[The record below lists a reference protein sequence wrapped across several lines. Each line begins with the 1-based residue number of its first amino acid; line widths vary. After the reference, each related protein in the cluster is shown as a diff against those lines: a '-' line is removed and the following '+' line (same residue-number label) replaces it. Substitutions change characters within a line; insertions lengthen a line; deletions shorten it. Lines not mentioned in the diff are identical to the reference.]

1 MESVD
6 HLAQMEQIVEAAESG
21 GATVDVR
28 RRSLAPFPVPVG
40 PVDRNQR
47 SAAVRQNRENEAD
60 ATTSHAVD
68 HRERPAFEG
77 VPFTGDG
84 HPRRKILVMGSVS
97 CLPSAAFR
105 MRSY

>member
-6 HLAQMEQIVEAAESG
+6 HLAQMEQIVEAAKSRDAAG
-21 GATVDVR
+21 GVYR
-28 RRSLAPFPVPVG
+28 RALAPFAVPVG

-60 ATTSHAVD
+60 TTPPHAVD
-68 HRERPAFEG
+68 HRERLAFEG

-84 HPRRKILVMGSVS
+84 HPRRKILVMGSVWW
-97 CLPSAAFR
+97 CPLAAFR